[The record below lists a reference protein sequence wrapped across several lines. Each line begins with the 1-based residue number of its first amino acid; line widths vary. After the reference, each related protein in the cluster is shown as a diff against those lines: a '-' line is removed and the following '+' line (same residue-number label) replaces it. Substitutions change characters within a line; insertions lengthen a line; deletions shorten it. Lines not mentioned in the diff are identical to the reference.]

1 MQFEPSVMPPRD
13 VYHWMTRLINPR
25 PIAWVSSI
33 SNQGIPNLAPY
44 SFFNGVGSTPPTL
57 LFCPANRRDGSPKD
71 TLANIQQVGEFVVNI
86 VTLPLAEAMHKT
98 ASELDPEIDEFDFA
112 SLEKRDSAKVKVPRV
127 AAALAAFEC
136 ELMQIHS
143 LASGPGAANI
153 VVGRIV
159 AFHVSDSLLNDD
171 GQFNSQSLN
180 TIGRMG
186 DLDYSTTD
194 VRFSI

>member
-1 MQFEPSVMPPRD
+1 
-13 VYHWMTRLINPR
+13 
-25 PIAWVSSI
+25 
-33 SNQGIPNLAPY
+33 
-44 SFFNGVGSTPPTL
+44 
-57 LFCPANRRDGSPKD
+57 
-71 TLANIQQVGEFVVNI
+71 
-86 VTLPLAEAMHKT
+86 MHKT

-112 SLEKRDSAKVKVPRV
+112 SLEKRDSSKVKVPRV

-136 ELMQIHS
+136 EVMQIHS
-143 LASGPGAANI
+143 LTSGPGAANI

-171 GQFNSQSLN
+171 GQFNSRSLN

>member
-86 VTLPLAEAMHKT
+86 VTVSYTHLTLPT
-98 ASELDPEIDEFDFA
+98 TS
-112 SLEKRDSAKVKVPRV
+112 RV
-127 AAALAAFEC
+127 
-136 ELMQIHS
+136 
-143 LASGPGAANI
+143 
-153 VVGRIV
+153 
-159 AFHVSDSLLNDD
+159 
-171 GQFNSQSLN
+171 
-180 TIGRMG
+180 
-186 DLDYSTTD
+186 
-194 VRFSI
+194 

>member
-1 MQFEPSVMPPRD
+1 MPPRD

-44 SFFNGVGSTPPTL
+44 SFFRGVGSTPPTL

-112 SLEKRDSAKVKVPRV
+112 SLEKRDSSKVKVPRV

-136 ELMQIHS
+136 EVMQIHS

-171 GQFNSQSLN
+171 GQFNSRSLN